1 MPLSKRYQK
10 WPKAQS
16 EELKAAFAEHWEET
30 KEQIGRLENIF
41 KMLDS
46 KAEGKECP
54 ALEGLIQETEALLS
68 DAKNP
73 AVLDAGLIGCAQAID
88 TMRWRVTD
96 LKAWAEQLAMD
107 EAAGLLEETLDE
119 EKSADEKLSELA
131 LGGPNEEA
139 EGEEGES
146 SVRS

>member
-1 MPLSKRYQK
+1 
-10 WPKAQS
+10 
-16 EELKAAFAEHWEET
+16 
-30 KEQIGRLENIF
+30 
-41 KMLDS
+41 
-46 KAEGKECP
+46 
-54 ALEGLIQETEALLS
+54 
-68 DAKNP
+68 
-73 AVLDAGLIGCAQAID
+73 
-88 TMRWRVTD
+88 MRWRVTD

-119 EKSADEKLSELA
+119 GKSADEKLSELA